1 MTCFFWNQYC
11 ILTFMRSHTCHQ
23 FRSSAQEM
31 KRSTTWLPGRWLNFE
46 HLGPLLSN
54 MNLVWTLGMLRCH
67 IKPAACINIHL
78 TPAKGPHLTS
88 PRPLPHLDACH
99 LIRETETWALSNLSA
114 SLHPSPLVR
123 PVQLL
128 PCHPQ
133 YLFLWLSFAFF
144 WLRKCSFAMISGVKI
159 FACVYLMCHIAAEVI
174 LFCVIYSTVDG
185 NVLPLCYREVK
196 FSVSWACQGWESHKS
211 PIVQI
216 GEQTLLQ
223 RYNTS

>member
-11 ILTFMRSHTCHQ
+11 ILTFMQSHTCHQ
-23 FRSSAQEM
+23 FRSSAQKM
-31 KRSTTWLPGRWLNFE
+31 KQSATWLPGRWLNFE

-54 MNLVWTLGMLRCH
+54 MNVVWPLGMLRCH

-78 TPAKGPHLTS
+78 TPAEGPFLTS
-88 PRPLPHLDACH
+88 PCPPPHLDACH

-114 SLHPSPLVR
+114 SLHPSPLVL
-123 PVQLL
+123 PPQLL
-128 PCHPQ
+128 PCHRNIFSHNYHFP
-133 YLFLWLSFAFF
+133 FSGWGSVVFE
-144 WLRKCSFAMISGVKI
+144 MISEVKI
-159 FACVYLMCHIAAEVI
+159 FACVYLMRHIAAEVV

-185 NVLPLCYREVK
+185 NVLPLCSREVK
-196 FSVSWACQGWESHKS
+196 FSISWACQGWVPYKS

-216 GEQTLLQ
+216 REQTLLQ